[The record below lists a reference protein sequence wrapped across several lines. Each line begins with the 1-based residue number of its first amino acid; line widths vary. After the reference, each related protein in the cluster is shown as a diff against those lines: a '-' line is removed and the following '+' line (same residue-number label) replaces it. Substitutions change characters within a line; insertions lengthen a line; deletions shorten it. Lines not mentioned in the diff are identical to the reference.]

1 MYNHPVRKTDKKHI
15 LDRIMLTIFFSH
27 YERTDGLTNKPSK
40 IIIKDI
46 LTLFTVISKTHI
58 TNVLLKEVLTD
69 PPLLIIKKKKIN
81 CSNFLNKDRINLLI
95 DKDNHKSLIGSLQ
108 TIIVVNERLYGESL
122 FHIFL

>member
-58 TNVLLKEVLTD
+58 TNVLLKEVLTN
-69 PPLLIIKKKKIN
+69 PPLLIIKKKITD
-81 CSNFLNKDRINLLI
+81 CNFLNKDGINLLI
-95 DKDNHKSLIGSLQ
+95 DKDNHKSLIDSLQ

>member
-40 IIIKDI
+40 IIIKDM

-58 TNVLLKEVLTD
+58 TNVLTNVLLKEVLTN
-69 PPLLIIKKKKIN
+69 PPLLIIKKKN
-81 CSNFLNKDRINLLI
+81 YLL
-95 DKDNHKSLIGSLQ
+95 
-108 TIIVVNERLYGESL
+108 
-122 FHIFL
+122 

>member
-95 DKDNHKSLIGSLQ
+95 DKDNHKSLIDSLQ